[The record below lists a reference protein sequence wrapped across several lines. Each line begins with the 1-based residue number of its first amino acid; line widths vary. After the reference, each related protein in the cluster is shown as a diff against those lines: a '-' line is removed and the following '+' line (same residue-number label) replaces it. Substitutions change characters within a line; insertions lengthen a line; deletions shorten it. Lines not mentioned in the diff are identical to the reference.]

1 MGTNGKISGVTSD
14 FSYTITR
21 PVNCPS
27 GNAPISGVYQGYFWI
42 KFNPPRKILENKM
55 HLYFTEHNG
64 KYLVSGAGTNRLG
77 PYDLEGIY
85 DPTTLDLTCIKKYH
99 PAPPKPR
106 QSESSSHDSR
116 VARSV
121 CLFSIIH
128 SQTTTNDVPSTV
140 TPAMQNC
147 FRLHM
152 KLMNHKGA
160 SPFLHPV
167 DPVALHIPDYFSI
180 IKNPMDFGTIY
191 ARLLDGSLAT
201 EAEYLALVHR
211 VFDNAILYNKPSD
224 DVAVMAH
231 TLSDYF
237 ERERLH
243 MSELVAV
250 EGDANTI
257 TTRRRSIKRSAG
269 VEAAGGG
276 AMARQYA
283 LRKSGSVNGHVR
295 ANSELPGDVAP
306 YQYNALEFVLSR
318 LKEKKKV

>member
-1 MGTNGKISGVTSD
+1 MTSD

-121 CLFSIIH
+121 CVFSIIH

-140 TPAMQNC
+140 TPSMQNC

-152 KLMNHKGA
+152 KLMNHKWA

-201 EAEYLALVHR
+201 EAEYLELVRR

-250 EGDANTI
+250 EGDAET
-257 TTRRRSIKRSAG
+257 K
-269 VEAAGGG
+269 E
-276 AMARQYA
+276 
-283 LRKSGSVNGHVR
+283 
-295 ANSELPGDVAP
+295 
-306 YQYNALEFVLSR
+306 LSR
-318 LKEKKKV
+318 GYSYLLSMKMWSLTKELVEKLKKDLAAIRAELETLKAKTPQAIWEEDLDAFVEELFEVAKTREGEE